1 MRILLLSQFCYP
13 EPEIRGLTLAK
24 ALKDKG
30 NEVQILTGL
39 PNYPGGKIYDGY
51 KLKLFQ
57 REVIDGIEILRVP
70 LYPDHGQSSL
80 KRILNYISFA
90 FFASVIGV
98 FKVKKADA
106 MYVWHPPATTAI
118 PALMIQWFRRI
129 PAVYDV
135 QDIWPDTLEVVG
147 MLRNKF
153 ILKGISIYSWF
164 TYKWIRAFVVQS
176 PCYKTELIK
185 RGVRED
191 KIDLIHN
198 WSHEIHQ
205 PVESVEHFRKQY
217 NFTKF
222 TVLFAGNMGKAQAL
236 DKVFQAAELLKNQS
250 NIEFVFIGGGV
261 EVENLK
267 ALKESLDLHNVRILD
282 PVPSQQVGGI
292 LKAADALIVH
302 LIKKPLFKLVIPSK
316 TQAYMRTGKPILMG
330 VEGCAAE
337 IVQEA
342 KAGVTCEP
350 ENPQDIADKVIQL
363 SNTSESERV
372 QMGENG
378 KRFYEEKLAMDVGVE
393 KMLAVF
399 RRVAK
404 K

>member
-1 MRILLLSQFCYP
+1 MRILLLTQFCYP
-13 EPEIRGLTLAK
+13 EPEMRGLTLAK
-24 ALKDKG
+24 ALKEKG
-30 NEVQILTGL
+30 NDVQILTGF
-39 PNYPGGKIYDGY
+39 PNYPGGKVYDGY
-51 KLKLFQ
+51 KIKLFQ

-70 LYPDHGQSSL
+70 LYPDHGQSSI

-90 FFASVIGV
+90 ISASIIGL
-98 FKVKKADA
+98 FKVKKADV
-106 MYVWHPPATTAI
+106 MYVWHPPATIAI

-153 ILKGISIYSWF
+153 LLKLVSIYSWF

-176 PCYKTELIK
+176 PCYKSELIK

-191 KIDLIHN
+191 KIDLVHN
-198 WSHEIHQ
+198 WSHEIDE
-205 PVESVEHFRKQY
+205 PEESVEHFKEK
-217 NFTKF
+217 FGFEKF

-236 DKVFQAAELLKNQS
+236 DKVFMAAQLLKDEPNV
-250 NIEFVFIGGGV
+250 EFVFIGGGV
-261 EVENLK
+261 EVTH
-267 ALKESLDLHNVRILD
+267 LKELKTELKLSNVRIMD

-292 LKAADALIVH
+292 LKGADALMVH

-337 IVQEA
+337 IVEEA

-350 ENPQDIADKVIQL
+350 ENPQDIADNVMKL
-363 SNTSESERV
+363 YHTSEAERA

-378 KRFYEEKLAMDVGVE
+378 KQFYKKNLAMDVGVE
-393 KMLAVF
+393 KMLTVF
-399 RRVAK
+399 KRVAK
-404 K
+404 Q